1 MWHGDRT
8 NMNPFQFVNE
18 ITFGKKDVM
27 VDPDMEKKY
36 VPFMVNR
43 SLSYFTDTVHMAN
56 EMNKYHHL
64 DKKLQFQFLLNIVR
78 KKKRFSKWVKPTT
91 DSNVDVIK
99 EYYGYSNEKAIQIL
113 PLLSAD
119 QLNIIKNKVNKGGRK

>member
-1 MWHGDRT
+1 MS
-8 NMNPFQFVNE
+8 PFQFVNE

-78 KKKRFSKWVKPTT
+78 KKKRYCKWVKPTT

-113 PLLSAD
+113 PLLSSD
-119 QLNIIKNKVNKGGRK
+119 QLNIIKNTVNKGGRK

>member
-1 MWHGDRT
+1 MS
-8 NMNPFQFVNE
+8 PFQFVNE

-78 KKKRFSKWVKPTT
+78 KKKRFSKWVKPET

>member
-1 MWHGDRT
+1 
-8 NMNPFQFVNE
+8 MNPFQFVNE

-78 KKKRFSKWVKPTT
+78 KKKRFSKWVKPQT

-113 PLLSAD
+113 PLLSSD

>member
-1 MWHGDRT
+1 MS
-8 NMNPFQFVNE
+8 PFQFVNE

-56 EMNKYHHL
+56 EMNRYHHL

-78 KKKRFSKWVKPTT
+78 KKKRFSKWVKPET

-99 EYYGYSNEKAIQIL
+99 EYYGYSNEKAIRIL
-113 PLLSAD
+113 PLLSSD

>member
-1 MWHGDRT
+1 MS
-8 NMNPFQFVNE
+8 PFQFVNE

-43 SLSYFTDTVHMAN
+43 SLSYFPDTVHMAN

-78 KKKRFSKWVKPTT
+78 KKKRFSKWVKPQT

-113 PLLSAD
+113 PLLSSD

>member
-1 MWHGDRT
+1 MS
-8 NMNPFQFVNE
+8 PFQFVNE

-36 VPFMVNR
+36 VPFMINR
-43 SLSYFTDTVHMAN
+43 SLSYFPDTVHMAN
-56 EMNKYHHL
+56 EMNRYHHL

-78 KKKRFSKWVKPTT
+78 KKKRFSKWVKPQT

-113 PLLSAD
+113 PLLSSD

>member
-1 MWHGDRT
+1 MS
-8 NMNPFQFVNE
+8 PFQFVNE

-36 VPFMVNR
+36 TPFMVNR
-43 SLSYFTDTVHMAN
+43 SLSYFPDTVHMAN

-78 KKKRFSKWVKPTT
+78 KKKRFSKWVKPET

-113 PLLSAD
+113 PLLSTD
-119 QLNIIKNKVNKGGRK
+119 QLNIIKNKVNIGGRK

>member
-1 MWHGDRT
+1 MWHGDST
-8 NMNPFQFVNE
+8 DMNPFQFVNE

-43 SLSYFTDTVHMAN
+43 SLSYFPDTVYMAN
-56 EMNKYHHL
+56 EMNRYHHL
-64 DKKLQFQFLLNIVR
+64 DSKLQFQFLLNIVR
-78 KKKRFSKWVKPTT
+78 KRKRFSKWVKPET
-91 DSNVDVIK
+91 DNSVDVIK

-113 PLLSAD
+113 PLLSTD

>member
-1 MWHGDRT
+1 MS
-8 NMNPFQFVNE
+8 PFQFVNE

-36 VPFMVNR
+36 TPFMVNR
-43 SLSYFTDTVHMAN
+43 SLSYFPDTVHMAN

-78 KKKRFSKWVKPTT
+78 KKKRFSKWVKPET

-113 PLLSAD
+113 PLLSTD

>member
-1 MWHGDRT
+1 MS
-8 NMNPFQFVNE
+8 PFQFVNE

-78 KKKRFSKWVKPTT
+78 KKKRFSKWVKPET

-113 PLLSAD
+113 PLLSTD

>member
-1 MWHGDRT
+1 
-8 NMNPFQFVNE
+8 
-18 ITFGKKDVM
+18 M

-36 VPFMVNR
+36 TPFMVNR
-43 SLSYFTDTVHMAN
+43 SLSYFPDTVHMAN

-78 KKKRFSKWVKPTT
+78 KKKRFSKWVKPET

-113 PLLSAD
+113 PLLSTD

>member
-1 MWHGDRT
+1 MK
-8 NMNPFQFVNE
+8 PFDYVNS
-18 ITFGKKDVM
+18 INTTKKDIM
-27 VDPDMEKKY
+27 VDDMTEKSY
-36 VPFMVNR
+36 LPFMINR
-43 SLSYFTDTVHMAN
+43 SLSYFADTVLMAN

-78 KKKRFSKWVKPTT
+78 KKKRFSKWVKPET

-113 PLLSAD
+113 PLLSTD

>member
-1 MWHGDRT
+1 MS
-8 NMNPFQFVNE
+8 PFQFVNE

-56 EMNKYHHL
+56 EMNRYHHL

>member
-1 MWHGDRT
+1 
-8 NMNPFQFVNE
+8 MNPFQFVNE

>member
-8 NMNPFQFVNE
+8 NMSPFQFVNE

-56 EMNKYHHL
+56 EMNRYHHL

-78 KKKRFSKWVKPTT
+78 KKKRFSKWVKPET

>member
-1 MWHGDRT
+1 MS
-8 NMNPFQFVNE
+8 PFQFVNE

-43 SLSYFTDTVHMAN
+43 SLSYFPDTVHMAN

-78 KKKRFSKWVKPTT
+78 KKKRFSKWVKPET

-113 PLLSAD
+113 PLLSTD

>member
-1 MWHGDRT
+1 
-8 NMNPFQFVNE
+8 MNPFQFVNE

-36 VPFMVNR
+36 TPFMVNR
-43 SLSYFTDTVHMAN
+43 SLSYFPDTVHMAN

-78 KKKRFSKWVKPTT
+78 KKKRFSKWVKPET

-113 PLLSAD
+113 PLLSTD

>member
-1 MWHGDRT
+1 MS
-8 NMNPFQFVNE
+8 PFQFVNE

-78 KKKRFSKWVKPTT
+78 KKKRFSKWVKPET

-113 PLLSAD
+113 PLLSSD

>member
-1 MWHGDRT
+1 MS
-8 NMNPFQFVNE
+8 PFQFVNE

-36 VPFMVNR
+36 TPFMVNR
-43 SLSYFTDTVHMAN
+43 SLSYFPDTVHMAN
-56 EMNKYHHL
+56 EINKYHHL

-78 KKKRFSKWVKPTT
+78 KKKRFSKCVKPET

-113 PLLSAD
+113 PLLSTD